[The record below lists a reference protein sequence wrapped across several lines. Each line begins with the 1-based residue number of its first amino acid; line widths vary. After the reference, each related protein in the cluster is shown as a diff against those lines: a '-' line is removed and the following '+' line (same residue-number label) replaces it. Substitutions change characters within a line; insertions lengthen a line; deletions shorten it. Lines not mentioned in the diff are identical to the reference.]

1 MPLSHPPGAAY
12 FARKAFLMNTPSTR
26 VDRAAYEV
34 WRENS
39 AEERQR
45 VAADPDRLA
54 FHIQPEAGW
63 MNDPNGLVQV
73 NGTYHIYHQYNPFD
87 AARGAATLWNHLSTQ
102 DFVHYRDHGPALF
115 PDSEL
120 DASGAYSGSAF
131 VEHGNGEDATIAG
144 KSNRIHYFYT
154 GNVKHTDRDDYDYV
168 LTGRE
173 ANQIHLVTNDPCELG
188 EKRVVLTNADY
199 PADIGCHVRDPKILE
214 HAGVYYMV
222 LGARTRDDNGCVL
235 VYTSRDLD
243 HWTYATRIALPK
255 HFGFMWE
262 CPDLFFLDG
271 ELVLVCCPQGVPAEG
286 LDYHNAHQ
294 CVAFRVQADFAE
306 QWFTLVDD
314 GRPRMFDHG
323 FDFYAP
329 QSFEDEQGRRIAFG
343 WIGLPDPDYD
353 NPTVPRGW
361 QGALTVPRE
370 LHLREGKLVQ
380 QPVAEMEALR
390 GEKFDLASGERLDEP
405 GRVFELLVS
414 CNGAKKLKLN
424 LRAGVE
430 LTWQDG
436 VLTLDMT
443 GDGHGRTV
451 RSAALDRLDDLRI
464 LSDTSVLEIFAN
476 GGETVFTTR
485 TYSAASVALTCKSD
499 AQTQVAYYQLGSISM
514 DRSN

>member
-1 MPLSHPPGAAY
+1 
-12 FARKAFLMNTPSTR
+12 MNSPSPQ
-26 VDRAAYEV
+26 VDRAAYEA

-39 AEERQR
+39 AEECAR

-63 MNDPNGLVQV
+63 LNDPNGLVQV

-87 AARGAATLWNHLSTQ
+87 AARGGATMWNHLSTQ

-115 PDSEL
+115 PDSAP

-131 VEHGNGEDATIAG
+131 VERGGCADDACSNAAG
-144 KSNRIHYFYT
+144 DRIHYFYT
-154 GNVKHTDRDDYDYV
+154 GNVKHTDRDDYDYI
-168 LTGRE
+168 LAGRE
-173 ANQIHLVTNDPCELG
+173 ANQIHMVTNDPCELG
-188 EKRVVLTNADY
+188 EKRVVLTNADH
-199 PADIGCHVRDPKILE
+199 PADIGCHVRDPKVLE
-214 HAGVYYMV
+214 HDGTYYMV
-222 LGARTRDDNGCVL
+222 LGARTRDDSGCVL
-235 VYTSRDLD
+235 VYTSHDLD
-243 HWTYATRIALPK
+243 HWAYATRITLPER
-255 HFGFMWE
+255 FGYMWE

-286 LDYHNAHQ
+286 LDYQNAHQ
-294 CVAFRVQADFAE
+294 CVFFRVQADFSE
-306 QWFTLVDD
+306 PSFTLVDD
-314 GRPRMFDHG
+314 GRPRMLDHG

-361 QGALTVPRE
+361 QGAHTVPRA
-370 LHLREGKLVQ
+370 LHLRDGKLVQ

-390 GEKFDLASGERLDEP
+390 GDARELTSGACLDEP

-414 CNGAKKLKLN
+414 CDGAKELKLN
-424 LRAGVE
+424 LRASAE
-430 LTWQDG
+430 LTWDAG
-436 VLTLDMT
+436 ALTLDMT

-464 LSDTSVLEIFAN
+464 LSDTSVLEVFAN
-476 GGETVFTTR
+476 NGETVFTTR
-485 TYSAASVALTCKSD
+485 TYSDAASTLTCESD
-499 AQTQVAYYQLGSISM
+499 VPAEVTYYQLKSISVE
-514 DRSN
+514 RSN

>member
-1 MPLSHPPGAAY
+1 
-12 FARKAFLMNTPSTR
+12 MNTFSTQI
-26 VDRAAYEV
+26 DRAAYEA

-39 AEERQR
+39 AEERAR

-63 MNDPNGLVQV
+63 LNDPNGLVQV
-73 NGTYHIYHQYNPFD
+73 NGIYHIYHQYNPFD
-87 AARGAATLWNHLSTQ
+87 AARGGATMWNHLSTQ

-115 PDSEL
+115 PDAAV

-131 VEHGNGEDATIAG
+131 VERESCAG
-144 KSNRIHYFYT
+144 GARESAESGRIHYFYT

-199 PADIGCHVRDPKILE
+199 PADISCHVRDPKVLE
-214 HAGVYYMV
+214 HDGTYYMV
-222 LGARTRDDNGCVL
+222 LGARTRDDIGCAL
-235 VYTSRDLD
+235 VYTSCDLD
-243 HWTYATRIALPK
+243 HWTYTTRITLPE
-255 HFGFMWE
+255 HFGYMWE

-286 LDYHNAHQ
+286 FDYQNAHQ
-294 CVAFRVQADFAE
+294 CVFFRVQADFSKSSFE
-306 QWFTLVDD
+306 LVDD
-314 GRPRMFDHG
+314 GHPRMLDHG

-343 WIGLPDPDYD
+343 WVGLPDPDYD
-353 NPTVPRGW
+353 NPTVSRGW

-370 LHLREGKLVQ
+370 LHLRDDKLVQ
-380 QPVAEMEALR
+380 LPVAEVEALR
-390 GEKFDLASGERLDEP
+390 GDAHELACGEQMDEP
-405 GRVFELLVS
+405 GRVFELLVT
-414 CNGAKKLKLN
+414 CGGAKELKLN
-424 LRAGVE
+424 LRAGVK
-430 LTWQDG
+430 LAWFDG
-436 VLTLDMT
+436 MLTLDMV
-443 GDGHGRTV
+443 GDGYGRTV

-476 GGETVFTTR
+476 GGETVFTAR
-485 TYSAASVALTCKSD
+485 TYSDAAPALFCESD
-499 AQTQVAYYQLGSISM
+499 VPAEVTYYQLAPISM
-514 DRSN
+514 DHNN